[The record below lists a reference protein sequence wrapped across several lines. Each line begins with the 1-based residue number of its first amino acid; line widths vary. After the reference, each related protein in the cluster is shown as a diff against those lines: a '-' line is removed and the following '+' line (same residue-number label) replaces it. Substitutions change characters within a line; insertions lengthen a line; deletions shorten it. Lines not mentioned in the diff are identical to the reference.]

1 MNQTANLSVLHP
13 QRAISPLLKAKVLA
27 VIADIIDVS
36 KGKWISVKTNSISK
50 FLQKRGV
57 QTIYTSIIV
66 KKLEDLKILT
76 FKETPTGIEYRV
88 IKEVLP
94 DLSDMAVECI
104 KEARIKQAAYADT
117 SHKKRNPDLTQKVTP
132 DQKDINHNGKATIQV
147 KPTEVARKPL
157 QIGDV
162 KYMMQSNKVTE
173 VRICSITE
181 WEDSTLV
188 CIVTHYN
195 PSEKAEILTDE
206 LVPAGSLYPNA
217 EMLVATL
224 LKNVSKNI
232 KRQPKEIC
240 NYE

>member
-1 MNQTANLSVLHP
+1 MKQDANLSVLHP

-36 KGKWISVKTNSISK
+36 QGKWISVKTNSISK

-76 FKETPTGIEYRV
+76 FRETPTGIEYRV
-88 IKEVLP
+88 TKEVLP

-104 KEARIKQAAYADT
+104 TEARIKQAAYADT

-132 DQKDINHNGKATIQV
+132 DQKDVNRNGKAEVQS
-147 KPTEVARKPL
+147 KPVEIARKPL
-157 QIGDV
+157 QIGDIRV
-162 KYMMQSNKVTE
+162 MMKDNKIME
-173 VRICSITE
+173 VRINGIL
-181 WEDSTLV
+181 EDGDGTLV
-188 CIVTHYN
+188 CNATHHN
-195 PSEKAEILTDE
+195 LTECAETIIEE
-206 LVPAGSLYPNA
+206 LIPAGSLYPNA
-217 EMLVATL
+217 ELLVANL
-224 LKNVSKNI
+224 LRNVSKNT
-232 KRQPKEIC
+232 KRHPKEVC